1 LAAVVLALVALLG
14 GAACGES
21 ADRTGEGP
29 GTDLEAEGSLP
40 WQTDAGGDLGSA
52 DEIITGQRIPDDFP
66 SDVPLPDDYSV
77 DIATESRAGA
87 GEGTDNYVLQLQA
100 AGDTAAVFA
109 SLHER
114 FDGTGWQELQ
124 RSETEVGGTAVSS
137 ATYSNGR
144 FMVNLGVAAG
154 EDDGTTAVTYAVI
167 PAGATVGG

>member
-1 LAAVVLALVALLG
+1 VLALVALLG
-14 GAACGES
+14 GAACGGS
-21 ADRTGEGP
+21 DDGTGEGL
-29 GTDLEAEGSLP
+29 GTDSATEGTVP
-40 WQTDAGGDLGSA
+40 WQSDAGGDLGSA

-77 DIATESRAGA
+77 DIATESRASAGGGA
-87 GEGTDNYVLQLQA
+87 DNYVLQLTA
-100 AGDTAAVFA
+100 TGDTAVVSAN
-109 SLHER
+109 LRER
-114 FDGTGWQELQ
+114 FDGMGWQELQ

-154 EDDGTTAVTYAVI
+154 EDEGTTAVTYAVI

>member
-1 LAAVVLALVALLG
+1 VLALVALLG
-14 GAACGES
+14 GAACGGS
-21 ADRTGEGP
+21 DDGTGEGL
-29 GTDLEAEGSLP
+29 GTDPEAEATMP
-40 WQTDAGGDLGSA
+40 WQSDAGGDLGSA

-87 GEGTDNYVLQLQA
+87 GGGADNYVLQLTA
-100 AGDTAAVFA
+100 AGDTAAVSA
-109 SLHER
+109 ELRER
-114 FDGTGWQELQ
+114 FDGMGWQELQ

-144 FMVNLGVAAG
+144 FMVNLGVAVG
-154 EDDGTTAVTYAVI
+154 EDEGTTAVTYAVI